1 MAIVIPRFLEVNSRR
16 DEQPADG
23 LGRKFG
29 PPREDEGG
37 QTGNMG
43 RGKRG
48 ARGRAIL
55 VVEGRSEHAEAR
67 RDEIERGP
75 SVAERCQIILVVCRA
90 YGEGR
95 VMRRGIGQGARR
107 VARRGDEHN
116 AHRVR
121 VVEDVAQDECALLPA
136 PTHVDHMRA
145 VFHGVENRRG
155 EIVFFQKTTAAAF
168 DPVQAS
174 AQGHEL
180 RVRRDARDTHLVICR
195 GCDNA
200 RDACSVRGFIA
211 GVVVP
216 VEVIARARHARCMGK
231 IPSSDVVDVPVV
243 VVVNPLCAAQFC
255 VIVPNIIA
263 EVFVVV
269 IYAGVDDC
277 DDDLFFYRAEGL
289 VQGFPTEGLETS
301 LRVVARVIG
310 LVREYMIGLGID
322 HVWARCVIGCG
333 CRRVAG
339 QVNAIYAHQGM
350 GMRGFGTPRREQGFD
365 PGRAMVVG
373 QGWPESRLRVAELDE
388 NLAGRIIGLRV
399 CYVGKTKRKGAKCNA
414 PPSRRRCVGQGRVLG
429 CSGQLSVVSC
439 QSPHRPSTSET

>member
-1 MAIVIPRFLEVNSRR
+1 
-16 DEQPADG
+16 
-23 LGRKFG
+23 
-29 PPREDEGG
+29 
-37 QTGNMG
+37 MG

-48 ARGRAIL
+48 AIVRAIL
-55 VVEGRSEHAEAR
+55 VVGKRSEHADAR

-75 SVAERCQIILVVCRA
+75 SVAKIMRQTILVVCRA

-95 VMRRGIGQGARR
+95 MMRRGIGQGARR

-121 VVEDVAQDECALLPA
+121 VVEDVAQDECALRPA

-155 EIVFFQKTTAAAF
+155 EIVFFQKTIAA

-211 GVVVP
+211 GVIVP

-277 DDDLFFYRAEGL
+277 DDDLFFHRAEGL
-289 VQGFPTEGLETS
+289 V
-301 LRVVARVIG
+301 
-310 LVREYMIGLGID
+310 
-322 HVWARCVIGCG
+322 
-333 CRRVAG
+333 
-339 QVNAIYAHQGM
+339 
-350 GMRGFGTPRREQGFD
+350 
-365 PGRAMVVG
+365 
-373 QGWPESRLRVAELDE
+373 
-388 NLAGRIIGLRV
+388 
-399 CYVGKTKRKGAKCNA
+399 
-414 PPSRRRCVGQGRVLG
+414 
-429 CSGQLSVVSC
+429 
-439 QSPHRPSTSET
+439 